1 VSKLIMTAP
10 ALALA
15 TAATPACAQDINW
28 TGFYIGA
35 HGAMVDTD
43 PEWTGTSIY
52 QSVDGAEGGF
62 TVTSVSVPIAENPGG
77 SEIGGG
83 GRVGFNVQAGS
94 FLFGAEAD
102 ATLFD
107 FDGMA
112 TGTQGGSTYTVASSA
127 SNIITARARAGVVFG
142 SAMLFAT
149 AGAAFS
155 NLDHALTATNV
166 SETVIDGGEGGST
179 VGTSTANLAA
189 AADSGTGLALGG
201 GGELRITDNLAV
213 ALTVL
218 HIDFGSEDL
227 AASSAPSSVTA
238 TVDTKVL
245 IGMLGLNLNF

>member
-15 TAATPACAQDINW
+15 TAATPAYAQDFTW
-28 TGFYIGA
+28 TGFYVGA
-35 HGAMVDTD
+35 HGAIVDTD
-43 PEWTGTSIY
+43 PEWTGTSIF
-52 QSVDGAEGGF
+52 QSVDGGEGGF
-62 TVTSVSVPIAENPGG
+62 TVTPVSVPISETPGS

-83 GRVGFNVQAGS
+83 GRIGFNLQAGS

-107 FDGMA
+107 FDGVA
-112 TGTQGGSTYTVASSA
+112 TATQGGTTYTVASHA
-127 SNIITARARAGVVFG
+127 SNLETVRARAGVVFG

-155 NLDHALTATNV
+155 NLDHTLTATNV
-166 SETVIDGGEGGST
+166 SEVLIDGGEGGTT
-179 VGTSTANLAA
+179 VGTQTANLSAT
-189 AADSGTGLALGG
+189 ADSGTGLVLGG
-201 GGELRITDNLAV
+201 GGELRVSDNLSV

-227 AASSAPSSVTA
+227 ADSAAPSSVAA
-238 TVDTKVL
+238 TVDTTML
-245 IGMLGLNLNF
+245 LGMLGLNLRF